1 MNDAS
6 RALSLRYKIM
16 PILEGQGP
24 DVQGAVLA
32 DLLSLWLA
40 GQIVLDDNGGIDREQ
55 TVKMREDMLALHIEH
70 VRLMLPSSEAEVLH
84 KLKTAGKA

>member
-16 PILEGQGP
+16 PILEGHGP

-84 KLKTAGKA
+84 KLKTAGNA